1 VVPLAASAIF
11 LLLTGA
17 ALAMSWQA
25 TAGHL
30 TYALDD
36 PYIHMAMA
44 KNLATHGVWGISA
57 SQFSSSSSSPVWTA
71 GLGLVFLIAG
81 VRDWVPFAAN
91 LVLGVV
97 LLQVVD
103 RQLAR
108 ATGGRHTVVRLLAL
122 VAVTVVAPLP
132 SLVFAGLEHILHA
145 IAVLLFLDRAATL
158 LDARDGN
165 GASRQTRELV
175 LLAAA
180 LPLVRFESLFLIAI
194 AVGLL
199 VIRRRTSLAALIAVS
214 AALPLGAYASLS
226 RALGWYWLP
235 NSVILK
241 GTRPAF
247 GTLRDILDTFGYVA
261 YSRLR
266 EVPAVGFM
274 LSLVVIV
281 FAVRA
286 ARGTRDALQW
296 KLALVFLMTIAH
308 MQFAQPQPFWFYRYE
323 AYVLVAAMV
332 VVAEAIVAHLA
343 GTPESNAGWRANLSA
358 ASAVALLVAF
368 SPLTE
373 RAIRAFTN
381 IPRATT
387 NIYEQHYQIG
397 EFLRRFYE
405 GRAVALNDIGLP
417 SYAASLD
424 TIDLVGLANMEVA
437 KRRLRGWY
445 AADDIEEIASAKGA
459 QVAVVYDSWFENRI
473 PPSWQRAGTWT
484 IQNNVVT
491 GGNTVTFYATTPE
504 EAGPLRQHLREF
516 APELPASVGQAP

>member
-1 VVPLAASAIF
+1 
-11 LLLTGA
+11 
-17 ALAMSWQA
+17 
-25 TAGHL
+25 
-30 TYALDD
+30 
-36 PYIHMAMA
+36 
-44 KNLATHGVWGISA
+44 
-57 SQFSSSSSSPVWTA
+57 
-71 GLGLVFLIAG
+71 
-81 VRDWVPFAAN
+81 
-91 LVLGVV
+91 
-97 LLQVVD
+97 
-103 RQLAR
+103 
-108 ATGGRHTVVRLLAL
+108 
-122 VAVTVVAPLP
+122 
-132 SLVFAGLEHILHA
+132 
-145 IAVLLFLDRAATL
+145 
-158 LDARDGN
+158 
-165 GASRQTRELV
+165 
-175 LLAAA
+175 
-180 LPLVRFESLFLIAI
+180 
-194 AVGLL
+194 
-199 VIRRRTSLAALIAVS
+199 
-214 AALPLGAYASLS
+214 
-226 RALGWYWLP
+226 
-235 NSVILK
+235 
-241 GTRPAF
+241 
-247 GTLRDILDTFGYVA
+247 
-261 YSRLR
+261 
-266 EVPAVGFM
+266 
-274 LSLVVIV
+274 V